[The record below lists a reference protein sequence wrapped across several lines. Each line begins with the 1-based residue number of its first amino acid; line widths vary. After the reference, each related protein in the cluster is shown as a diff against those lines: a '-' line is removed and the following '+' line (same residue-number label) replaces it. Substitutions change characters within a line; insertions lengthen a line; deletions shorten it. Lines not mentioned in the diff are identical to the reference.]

1 MQRTIKAALGMAGSA
16 FCMMLALQGQASAK
30 SEKLTCMI
38 ILNANNGDII
48 SKEGDVCDTRNSP
61 ASTFKVPLA
70 LMGFES
76 GILEDAHTPSWPYK
90 EGYPAW
96 RESWRQSVDPTY
108 WEDQSVVW
116 FSQEL
121 TRKLGKD
128 KFQKYTDQLNYGN
141 RDLSGDRCKNNGLL
155 RSWISSSLQISP
167 NEQAD
172 FLMKMVNYKVP
183 FSEVAITKTM
193 EILPSHQL
201 SNGWMVHGKTGSAF
215 ETGPKGKPDRR
226 RQFGWYVGWAEKG
239 DQKVV
244 FVRLNRN
251 VLARKG
257 GMGSVTR
264 EEQWAILEKTLQ

>member
-16 FCMMLALQGQASAK
+16 LCMMLALQGQASAK
-30 SEKLTCMI
+30 NEKLTCMI

-141 RDLSGDRCKNNGLL
+141 RDLSGDRGKNNGLL

-172 FLMKMVNYKVP
+172 FLMKMVNYKLP

-257 GMGSVTR
+257 RMGPVTR